1 MTSRLSFLFESRYTG
16 ETLEKVWETIK
27 SGVSEGLSAKGII
40 DTLRE
45 MGGAYRRQ
53 DMLSDIRRM
62 GSVAKISMEAGITA
76 ERAMS
81 FYDSVIEPYR
91 KSAGLT
97 GKQAWENYHKWER
110 LAAET
115 EEELAELEEAAEE
128 YGWYRSERGASSV
141 SA

>member
-1 MTSRLSFLFESRYTG
+1 MTSRLSFLFESRFTG

-27 SGVSEGLSAKGII
+27 SGVAEGLTGKGII
-40 DTLRE
+40 ETLKD
-45 MGGAYRRQ
+45 MGAAYRRQ

-62 GSVAKISMEAGITA
+62 GSVAKISMEAGISA

-91 KSAGLT
+91 RANNLT
-97 GKQAWENYHKWER
+97 GAKAWENFHKWER
-110 LAAET
+110 MEAET

-128 YGWYRSERGASSV
+128 YGWYRSDRGA
-141 SA
+141 